1 MFRFYSF
8 PVLILLAMGCGSESF
23 TEVEKTRSSLLPGFE
38 SYASREEVMAKLPDG
53 AEKTVVEAKSLTRD
67 DGTPPYS
74 TYTISVS
81 PYTHLDQPGRLLI
94 TFYNNRLLQTAFY
107 PDRFHDYLSALRKN
121 GVDLRFALELV
132 KGHTVIWIGIDFD
145 KKDYV
150 GWADKRLR
158 EQQRR
163 WLALYN

>member
-1 MFRFYSF
+1 MRFRFWY
-8 PVLILLAMGCGSESF
+8 LILFASAIACGSESF
-23 TEVEKTRSSLLPGFE
+23 TEVEKNRSALLPGFE
-38 SYASREEVMAKLPDG
+38 SYASREEVTAKLPG
-53 AEKTVVEAKSLTRD
+53 EAERRVVEAKSLVRE

-74 TYTISVS
+74 TYTISIA
-81 PYTHLDQPGRLLI
+81 PFTHLDQPGRLLI

-107 PDRFHDYLSALRKN
+107 PDKFDDYLSALRKSGVALQFAQELVHGHTVVWI
-121 GVDLRFALELV
+121 GVDL
-132 KGHTVIWIGIDFD
+132 D

-163 WLALYN
+163 WLARYN

>member
-1 MFRFYSF
+1 MIVRFYI
-8 PVLILLAMGCGSESF
+8 LILVFLAAACGSESF
-23 TEVEKTRSSLLPGFE
+23 TEVEKNRAALLPGFE
-38 SYASREEVMAKLPDG
+38 SYASREEVTAKLPSE
-53 AEKTVVEAKSLTRD
+53 AEKKVVEAKSLTKD
-67 DGTPPYS
+67 NETPPYS

-81 PYTHLDQPGRLLI
+81 PFTHLDQPGKLLI

-107 PDRFHDYLSALRKN
+107 PVKLDAYLNALRKS
-121 GVDLRFALELV
+121 GVALQFAQELV
-132 KGHTVIWIGIDFD
+132 AGNTVIWIGVDFD

-163 WLALYN
+163 WLARYN